1 MLRLRVRPSVSVTQQ
16 TAETETAQNADTDH
30 SERGM
35 VAVHG
40 ILQRL
45 WFTRIRDLRAK
56 TIQSPLEIAKYTL
69 TMRNLRS
76 STNIRLYF

>member
-40 ILQRL
+40 IQRHKRYSCKNNTVTSRDRQIHL
-45 WFTRIRDLRAK
+45 DYEKFTIFD
-56 TIQSPLEIAKYTL
+56 KYQAIFL
-69 TMRNLRS
+69 KQ
-76 STNIRLYF
+76 